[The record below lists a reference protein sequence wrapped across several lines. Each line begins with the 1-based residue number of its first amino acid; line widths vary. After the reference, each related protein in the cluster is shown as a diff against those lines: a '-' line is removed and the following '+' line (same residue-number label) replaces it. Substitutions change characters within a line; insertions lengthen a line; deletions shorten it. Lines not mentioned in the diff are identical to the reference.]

1 MINFITSYKD
11 WLEEYKK
18 DKYKTWIRA
27 ILSNDLE
34 IYLIDYSDW
43 FELKTYCKEKK
54 LSVKK
59 VGLQYRSHS
68 IEVDTLDSDGVYL
81 TRSIIGSFGQST
93 RQTFTIG
100 MLHNDIVKKTIWVIP
115 ELIKELEDEDN
126 IADCFEEA
134 LIYDYTEKREA

>member
-1 MINFITSYKD
+1 MKTFITSYKD

-18 DKYKTWIRA
+18 DKHKTWIRA
-27 ILSNDLE
+27 ILSNSIE
-34 IYLIDYSDW
+34 IYLTDYSEW
-43 FELKTYCKEKK
+43 SELKSHCKDNK

-68 IEVDTLDSDGVYL
+68 IEVDTSDSEGVYL

-100 MLHNDIVKKTIWVIP
+100 TLHNDIVKKTIWVIP

-134 LIYDYTEKREA
+134 LIYDYAKKRET

>member
-1 MINFITSYKD
+1 MKNFITSYKD

-18 DKYKTWIRA
+18 DKYKTWIRV

-34 IYLIDYSDW
+34 IYLVEYSDW
-43 FELKTYCKEKK
+43 LELKSYCKDNE

-68 IEVDTLDSDGVYL
+68 IEIDTDGSDGVYL

-100 MLHNDIVKKTIWVIP
+100 KLTDGTVKKTIWIIP
-115 ELIKELEDEDN
+115 ELLKELEDEDKVEN
-126 IADCFEEA
+126 CFEEA
-134 LIYDYTEKREA
+134 LIYNYDKERKA

>member
-1 MINFITSYKD
+1 MKNFITSYKD

-18 DKYKTWIRA
+18 DKYNTWIRA

-34 IYLIDYSDW
+34 IYLTDYSDW
-43 FELKTYCKEKK
+43 FELKTYCKENK
-54 LSVKK
+54 LSIKK
-59 VGLQYRSHS
+59 IGLQYRSHS

-100 MLHNDIVKKTIWVIP
+100 MLHDDIVKKTIWVIP

-134 LIYDYTEKREA
+134 LIYDYTEKRET

>member
-1 MINFITSYKD
+1 MKTFITSYKD

-27 ILSNDLE
+27 TLSNSIE
-34 IYLIDYSDW
+34 IYLTDYSEW
-43 FELKTYCKEKK
+43 SELKSHCKDNK

-68 IEVDTLDSDGVYL
+68 IEIDTSDSEGVYL

-93 RQTFTIG
+93 RQTFTVG
-100 MLHNDIVKKTIWVIP
+100 RLVDGIVKKTIWVIP
-115 ELIKELEDEDN
+115 ELMKEFEDEDKVEN
-126 IADCFEEA
+126 CFEEA
-134 LIYDYTEKREA
+134 LIYNYDTKE

>member
-1 MINFITSYKD
+1 MKTFITSYKD

-27 ILSNDLE
+27 ILSNSVE
-34 IYLIDYSDW
+34 VYLTDYSEW
-43 FELKTYCKEKK
+43 SELKSHCKDNN

-68 IEVDTLDSDGVYL
+68 IEIDTSDSEGVYL

-93 RQTFTIG
+93 RQTFTVG
-100 MLHNDIVKKTIWVIP
+100 RLVDGIVKKTIWVIP
-115 ELIKELEDEDN
+115 ELIKEFEDEDKVEN
-126 IADCFEEA
+126 CFEEA
-134 LIYDYTEKREA
+134 LIYNYDTKE

>member
-1 MINFITSYKD
+1 MKNFITSYKD

-18 DKYKTWIRA
+18 DKYNTWIRA

-43 FELKTYCKEKK
+43 FELKIYCQENK
-54 LSVKK
+54 LSIKK

-100 MLHNDIVKKTIWVIP
+100 MLHDNIVKKTIWVIP

-126 IADCFEEA
+126 VADCFEEA
-134 LIYDYTEKREA
+134 LIYDYSKKRET